1 MASDVH
7 LPSYL
12 SFITTSLAEV
22 ASRAASGAEKVLKR
36 RGRAGWGG
44 GRGIEKEKEG
54 VEQEGGRE
62 RNEDGKGEE
71 RHRRSKGRE
80 IIDRWIEEKGRDGRK
95 AIKRG
100 KK

>member
-1 MASDVH
+1 M
-7 LPSYL
+7 
-12 SFITTSLAEV
+12 
-22 ASRAASGAEKVLKR
+22 
-36 RGRAGWGG
+36 
-44 GRGIEKEKEG
+44 
-54 VEQEGGRE
+54 EQEGGRE